1 MAAKKTPPKPPAN
14 GAPESG
20 PPLEEDAELLK
31 MTKPELHRRIRIL
44 EAQVAWLRKE
54 LGRLQVADGPWW
66 QKIAASHADAPEAFE
81 EATRLGR
88 EWRESF
94 RPRPRRRK
102 AKTEDVHS

>member
-1 MAAKKTPPKPPAN
+1 MVAKKTPLKPAN

-20 PPLEEDAELLK
+20 PPTEMDAELSKL
-31 MTKPELHRRIRIL
+31 TKPELHRRIRIL

-66 QKIAASHADAPEAFE
+66 QKIAARHADAPEAFE
-81 EATRLGR
+81 EAVRLGR

-94 RPRPRRRK
+94 RPRSPRRK

>member
-1 MAAKKTPPKPPAN
+1 MAAKKTPPKPAN
-14 GAPESG
+14 GVPESG
-20 PPLEEDAELLK
+20 APTEVDAELSK

-66 QKIAASHADAPEAFE
+66 QKIAESHAEVPEAFE